1 MTSLRIAESRPLPPF
16 TRIWVI
22 LLLAPSAWLD
32 FIPWTGLFIIDE
44 YLIWATCLGI
54 IGWLLVRPALPQPRP
69 YPPDTTQNLVLG
81 LLAITWTVALMKV
94 WWPMP
99 PIGPNTF
106 WSYLEPGNAIRIW
119 LGIAIAL
126 MVIPVMN
133 AMWRTSPDSMA
144 RTMSFSILVAALGA
158 GMILLWERIAFPGLL
173 NFSSDYRTTGFFSDM
188 RVGGAALDGYLSL
201 VVPFVLVA
209 ALSARNLRAILIN
222 GMLFA
227 LMVYAVMSTF
237 SRALQL
243 AVILSSLLVLV
254 AMTRSRILTGDTA
267 ALPVKGGSSVVAGV
281 TLLCALL
288 FYTVFAHGGY
298 RGLLAVLCCVLA
310 VLYTIREEGWKISGR
325 GLAAAIAA
333 GVTITAVYFVPYK
346 GPYFAFALAFLVWLT
361 AAATRQF
368 NHTRR
373 QTLLLPLT
381 LPMAMAAAGVS
392 FHWGGVDAGSQTT
405 AGLLFL
411 YAAGF
416 LVGLPRIRPKIQ
428 PRNLFVALLA
438 GIMLA
443 VISVPVLSNYRM
455 TERMG
460 TTGTDWEGRIRH
472 WQGVRNL
479 MHQDWTGML
488 LGEGLGTFPAAY
500 YIAHYTG
507 DQQAEKPGGI
517 RREYE
522 SSEHFIRSFK
532 AGGPN
537 EWGEPLQLIQRISV
551 TPDETLTISG
561 LVRTGQ
567 QGVLS
572 LIVCEKWLL
581 YHENCVN
588 ADIKT
593 VPDNTWQPFTV
604 TVKTPP
610 VSPDNSSI
618 LPRFASLSVFGSP
631 VTDIDRL
638 SMVNQSGKELLRN
651 GSFENGMF
659 GWFVASDHT
668 HMPWHTKNMAVG
680 VFFDGGL
687 VLLGTFCLLGLL
699 TVIRLTPRVLAGDH
713 DCISHAAALLG
724 FGIVA
729 SFDTV
734 IDAPRVAFLFLILTA
749 SALSVSWHR
758 GKQAVSD
765 TPGISPSG
773 STPS

>member
-1 MTSLRIAESRPLPPF
+1 MISPRITERQPLPYLA
-16 TRIWVI
+16 RIWVL

-32 FIPWTGLFIIDE
+32 FIPWTGLFMMDE
-44 YLIWATCLGI
+44 YLIWATFLGVA
-54 IGWLLVRPALPQPRP
+54 GWLLVRSVLRSGSHSSDPA
-69 YPPDTTQNLVLG
+69 QNLVLG
-81 LLAITWTVALMKV
+81 LLAITWTAALVKV
-94 WWPMP
+94 WWPIP
-99 PIGPNTF
+99 AIGPNTF

-119 LGIAIAL
+119 AGIAIAL
-126 MVIPVMN
+126 LAIPVMN
-133 AMWRTSPDSMA
+133 AMWRSHPDSMA
-144 RTMSFSILVAALGA
+144 RTLSSAMLLAALGA
-158 GMILLWERIAFPGLL
+158 GIILLWERMAFPGLL

-209 ALSARNLRAILIN
+209 ALSARNLRTILIY
-222 GMLFA
+222 GALFA
-227 LMVYAVMSTF
+227 LMIYAVMSTF

-254 AMTRSRILTGDTA
+254 TMTRSHTLTEDTTA
-267 ALPVKGGSSVVAGV
+267 RPVKEGGSVVAWV
-281 TLLCALL
+281 TALCALL

-298 RGLLAVLCCVLA
+298 RGLLSVLCCVVAL
-310 VLYTIREEGWKISGR
+310 LHTIREGGWQISGK
-325 GLAAAIAA
+325 GLAAAIITGAA
-333 GVTITAVYFVPYK
+333 VSALYLAPYK
-346 GPYFAFALAFLVWLT
+346 GPYFAFALAFLVWL
-361 AAATRQF
+361 AAAITSQF
-368 NHTRR
+368 THRMHL
-373 QTLLLPLT
+373 QPLLLPLT
-381 LPMAMAAAGVS
+381 LPMAIAAAGVS
-392 FHWGGVDAGSQTT
+392 FHWGDTIAGSQT
-405 AGLLFL
+405 ALGLLL
-411 YAAGF
+411 MYITGF
-416 LVGLPRIRPKIQ
+416 LVALPRVRPKIQ

-455 TERMG
+455 TERIG

-472 WQGVRNL
+472 WQGAWNL
-479 MHQDWTGML
+479 MHQDWTGVL
-488 LGEGLGTFPAAY
+488 FGEGLGTFPAAY

-522 SSEHFIRSFK
+522 SGEHFIRSFK

-551 TPDETLTISG
+551 DPDETLTVSG
-561 LVRTGQ
+561 LVRTTQ

-593 VPDNTWQPFTV
+593 IPDNTWQPFTV
-604 TVKTPP
+604 TLKTPP
-610 VSPDNSSI
+610 ANRDNSGI
-618 LPRFASLSVFGSP
+618 LPRFSSLSVFGSP

-638 SMVNQSGKELLRN
+638 SIVNQSGREMLRN
-651 GSFENGMF
+651 GSFENGML

-680 VFFDGGL
+680 LFFDGGL
-687 VLLGTFCLLGLL
+687 VLLGTFCLFGLL
-699 TVIRLTPRVLAGDH
+699 IVVRLTPCVLAGDR

-734 IDAPRVAFLFLILTA
+734 IDAPRVAFLFMVVAT
-749 SALSVSWHR
+749 SALSASR
-758 GKQAVSD
+758 LSGKKQPVPAN
-765 TPGISPSG
+765 SP
-773 STPS
+773 